1 MHKRPGTNWHR
12 HAAPTRVQ
20 ALAGLALPMVAAAG
34 IAGHSYTVR
43 PGDTLSGIAQQ
54 VYGNAGGWQQLF
66 AANRRT
72 VTDANLIYP
81 GEVLEVPSYQPRH
94 AMPEPASTAPA
105 SSSGSSYEP
114 EAAPEPAADS
124 YSGGGYPGG
133 AFGRCVV
140 ARESGGDAQVMN
152 STGHYGLYQFSEP
165 TWVAYGGSAAD
176 FGHAS
181 VSEQE
186 RVFSNAMATPGGAS
200 NWSPYDGCTP

>member
-1 MHKRPGTNWHR
+1 MHKRPGTNWRR

-20 ALAGLALPMVAAAG
+20 ALAGLALPVVAAAG

-66 AANRRT
+66 AANRGT

-94 AMPEPASTAPA
+94 AMPEPESAVPA
-105 SSSGSSYEP
+105 SSGSSYEP

-200 NWSPYDGCTP
+200 NWAPYDGCTP